1 MDDSQFV
8 IPVAAAGTTA
18 YVPGTTVRDNLAQEA
33 ANAKQAASKTVEIY
47 ENNKRS
53 KKSSGKNRPDRN
65 QDYVDLGDKMS
76 AAFADGRKQ
85 NAEFV
90 SLLKETIRERQR
102 STPNSHT
109 NTNVDSPGTK
119 KMKSMSRVREICNR
133 LRELKQD
140 LKDAKEIG
148 DEDEINYLNESIES
162 HKKWRLDL
170 EKTIFD

>member
-1 MDDSQFV
+1 
-8 IPVAAAGTTA
+8 
-18 YVPGTTVRDNLAQEA
+18 
-33 ANAKQAASKTVEIY
+33 
-47 ENNKRS
+47 
-53 KKSSGKNRPDRN
+53 
-65 QDYVDLGDKMS
+65 VDLGDKMS

-102 STPNSHT
+102 STPNLHT

-119 KMKSMSRVREICNR
+119 KMKSMSRVGEICNR

-148 DEDEINYLNESIES
+148 DEDEINYLNKSIES